1 MARQKKTRKISDVMP
16 VRKTD
21 KAPPLAT
28 VKSKKGRKPTR
39 YELDVLARE
48 EKRKKK
54 RKGLSAGSRHSA
66 AESNNQKQSAVKGDP
81 RVGSRKKI
89 PLMIEM
95 VNKPEKGKIITPIK
109 PETLAETV
117 EVKKIDPMLELE
129 QLENNE
135 CLNDL
140 LDQLDAGK
148 TLSAEDQQFVDECL
162 SRIEQLM
169 QELGLSEEEDEDSD
183 DALYRTFNTIDI
195 NKFR

>member
-1 MARQKKTRKISDVMP
+1 MARQKKTRKISDIMP
-16 VRKTD
+16 VRRTD
-21 KAPPLAT
+21 KAPPMAN

-39 YELDVLARE
+39 YELDVQARE

-54 RKGLSAGSRHSA
+54 HKGLDAGSRHSA
-66 AESNNQKQSAVKGDP
+66 ADKNSNKQSAVKADP

-95 VNKPEKGKIITPIK
+95 VNKPEKGKVITPIK
-109 PETLAETV
+109 PEPTEI
-117 EVKKIDPMLELE
+117 KKIDPMLELE

-135 CLNDL
+135 CLNEL

-148 TLSAEDQQFVDECL
+148 TLSAEDQQFVDDCL
-162 SRIEQLM
+162 RRIEQLM
-169 QELGLSEEEDEDSD
+169 QELGLNEEDEDENSE

>member
-21 KAPPLAT
+21 AKPVAAQVKA
-28 VKSKKGRKPTR
+28 KKGRKPTR

-66 AESNNQKQSAVKGDP
+66 AESNNHKQSAVKGDP

-89 PLMIEM
+89 PLIIEM
-95 VNKPEKGKIITPIK
+95 VNKPEKGKVITPIK
-109 PETLAETV
+109 PEPT

-135 CLNDL
+135 CLNEL

-148 TLSAEDQQFVDECL
+148 ILSVKDQQFVDECL
-162 SRIEQLM
+162 SRIAQLM